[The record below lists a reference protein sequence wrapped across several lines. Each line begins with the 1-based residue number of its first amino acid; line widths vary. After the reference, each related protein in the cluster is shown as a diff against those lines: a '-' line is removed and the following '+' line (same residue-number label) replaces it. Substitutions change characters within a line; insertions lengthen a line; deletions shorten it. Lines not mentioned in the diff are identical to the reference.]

1 MKAALEKIPEKIKEL
16 IVRNVDDL
24 VEAWANCGGDP
35 LTISFSAKIGFK
47 KEKPI
52 CEVGISFVKEKIV
65 DSVTFEWDNRQLDL
79 KLKEA
84 VDGLRPDGKDGIES
98 VTISS
103 GERSVTLEADRT
115 LVDGEQI

>member
-1 MKAALEKIPEKIKEL
+1 MKAALDKIPEKIKEL
-16 IVRNVDDL
+16 VTRNVDDL

-52 CEVGISFVKEKIV
+52 CEVGISFVKEKIT
-65 DSVTFEWDNRQLDL
+65 DSVIFEWENRQLDL

-84 VDGLRPDGKDGIES
+84 VDALRPDGKDGMES

-103 GERSVTLEADRT
+103 GGYSVTLEAK
-115 LVDGEQI
+115 E